1 MSLVTLNSDL
11 RNFNKKPENNSG
23 IGLQTRARVD
33 DVSRLTKFLFT
44 SGNGALFQARQ
55 ALLIGVENIGVRKK
69 DLENPLRNTL
79 ARVAVL
85 NGVIL
90 GQAAASGTGLH
101 LSSNYLITEGNYITN
116 VNERIGANSRT
127 LSTFELNDNVTVD
140 DKTSSLLNQAPSNL
154 QVNNTGSIPVLL
166 ISGSTSLRFEN
177 RPADST
183 NFIGVEQLETNI
195 KKDSKKKPSLK
206 LGRKTEDTY
215 TKFAGSNLTYP
226 YLGLEYNYS
235 VRIPNSTRRGTVT
248 SSIIGDEI
256 NKVDISTSDP
266 FKEELD
272 IIPFKIVIRKPGTD
286 PFYLYF
292 RAFLDNL
299 SDSYDGGWNSTN
311 YIGRAEPVYTYN
323 SFNRKIDFGFKI
335 AAFSRDE
342 LFPLY
347 NKLNTLVSS
356 TAPSYSSSF
365 MRGVLAQVTIGDWI
379 SNIPGFFENISL
391 DWDLNYPWELDRGV
405 SGTDLETSEVF
416 ETKKEVPKVPH
427 ILNVRA
433 SFRPIHD
440 FLPEFRSPFIY
451 NSDYWDKQKVENEEK
466 NKKRQEEQEAERIQQ
481 LRQEQQE
488 TFNRFVDTTIL

>member
-11 RNFNKKPENNSG
+11 RNFNKKPKDNSV

-44 SGNGALFQARQ
+44 SGNGALFQAKQ
-55 ALLIGVENIGVRKK
+55 ALLIG
-69 DLENPLRNTL
+69 LENAGNKNQIASRLVNTL

-101 LSSNYLITEGNYITN
+101 LSSKYIIDGGNYITN
-116 VNERIGANSRT
+116 VNERVKADTRVLN
-127 LSTFELNDNVTVD
+127 TFQESDRIAVD
-140 DKTSSLLNQAPSNL
+140 KKTGSLLKQDPSNL
-154 QVNNTGSIPVLL
+154 QLPTTGSVLVFIPQPNPLKFVEPNPAAVGVGVL
-166 ISGSTSLRFEN
+166 EK
-177 RPADST
+177 
-183 NFIGVEQLETNI
+183 NI
-195 KKDSKKKPSLK
+195 KKDSKLVYEEDNIKKPTPIVVDKLDKVQKDREKFELKKGNAYNLYMGPGYTTSAGNSLA
-206 LGRKTEDTY
+206 TEITTD
-215 TKFAGSNLTYP
+215 
-226 YLGLEYNYS
+226 S
-235 VRIPNSTRRGTVT
+235 VNFIDIETGDIP
-248 SSIIGDEI
+248 D
-256 NKVDISTSDP
+256 
-266 FKEELD
+266 LD
-272 IIPFKIVIRKPGTD
+272 IIPFKIVIREPGTD
-286 PFYLYF
+286 PIYLYF

-299 SDSYDGGWNSTN
+299 SDSYDGGWNTTN

-335 AAFSRDE
+335 AAFTRDE

-347 NKLNTLVSS
+347 NKLNTLISS
-356 TAPSYSSSF
+356 TAPSYSNSF
-365 MRGVLAQVTIGDWI
+365 MRGVLSQVTIGDWI
-379 SNIPGFFENISL
+379 NNIPGFFENISL
-391 DWDLNYPWELDRGV
+391 DWDLNYPWEIDRGV

-416 ETKKEVPKVPH
+416 ETKKEAPKVPH

-451 NSDYWDKQKVENEEK
+451 NSDYWEKQKVENQEK
-466 NKKRQEEQEAERIQQ
+466 NKIEAERIQQ

-488 TFNRFVDTTIL
+488 TFNRFVEETTPSRL